1 MRFPNHILLDINK
14 PSKTVQSNYW
24 VVKYQNTFNNDLYF
38 KKTIRLIFRK
48 KSSTVKI
55 RRPRT
60 SLYKINSKFENLTSK
75 VDSMGVSLLWQL
87 FDINFIKK
95 ERLYTK
101 LKYSRSPQYDIV
113 SGGLAALLAGFLGFL
128 ISEKFGIELVDSG
141 DFYTFFMY
149 CVFLVFSIRPLIRI
163 LSKEDSI
170 WNIFS
175 YKFLIDYLYTILNLS
190 FNFLKKNYNSKINN
204 LFVSIYK
211 LIKSLIK

>member
-75 VDSMGVSLLWQL
+75 VDSMDVSLLWQL

-204 LFVSIYK
+204 LLVSIYK